1 MTLTD
6 LTRPSA
12 PAAAPA
18 PSGRSDLDLAAR
30 QLQAIAAFHRARH
43 VAEEA
48 AAAATR
54 SREMRMDAARRLEV
68 VRREHEALIARSHEQ
83 LRLTG
88 TVLRG
93 AAERRVVLAHR
104 NEWFLDKITQVLG
117 AHGLHVV
124 ARLDNGADAVGVAV
138 AEQPDLLL
146 VEDSLAMVGGE
157 QVVREVRTFSPQTLV
172 AAQVAYG
179 DRVGPFLDAGASTV
193 FTRKVPPADVERG
206 LLELL
211 AG

>member
-6 LTRPSA
+6 LTVSSVASA
-12 PAAAPA
+12 
-18 PSGRSDLDLAAR
+18 GRSRNELDLAGR

-43 VAEEA
+43 AAEEA
-48 AAAATR
+48 AGAASR

-83 LRLTG
+83 LRVTG
-88 TVLRG
+88 DVLRRTV
-93 AAERRVVLAHR
+93 ERRVVLAHR
-104 NEWFLDKITQVLG
+104 NEWFLDKIAQAFTDS
-117 AHGLHVV
+117 GLRIV

-157 QVVREVRTFSPQTLV
+157 EVVREVRTFSPETLV
-172 AAQVAYG
+172 AAQVAYS
-179 DRVGPFLDAGASTV
+179 DRIGPFLDAGAATV
-193 FTRKVPPADVERG
+193 FTRKIPPSEVAKG